1 MMQGP
6 YTSYRR
12 READLYFDL
21 ERKYEHCPY
30 CGSDVDFVDLEVLIG
45 TVSSKLPPSVA
56 RAFAMESIRMYG
68 VVPEK
73 VVNLLYSVMDDVQ
86 GNAEISKENLDL
98 LETFTKTSHDLYN
111 LKSPARLNRKSA
123 HLLLGSAISKSKV
136 VGPKHNPL

>member
-1 MMQGP
+1 MRKTESKNFEILDIAHIVDSPRLCPQCNEMMQGP

-45 TVSSKLPPSVA
+45 NVSSKLPPSVA
-56 RAFAMESIRMYG
+56 RAFTMESIRMFG

-73 VVNLLYSVMDDVQ
+73 VVNLLYTVMDDVQ

-98 LETFTKTSHDLYN
+98 LETFTKTSHDLY
-111 LKSPARLNRKSA
+111 
-123 HLLLGSAISKSKV
+123 HL
-136 VGPKHNPL
+136 